1 MDARPVVIA
10 EIGPQD
16 LASLVAGAVPPL
28 VIDVREAGELA
39 ICALPGAL
47 HLPMQEVPARLGE
60 IPRDRA
66 LVVLCHHGVRSR
78 MVAEFLVRHG
88 FEDVANLAGGIDAWA
103 EEVDPALP
111 RY

>member
-1 MDARPVVIA
+1 MDTRPAAIA
-10 EIGPQD
+10 EIGPTD
-16 LASLVAGAVPPL
+16 LASLAAGDAPPL
-28 VIDVREAGELA
+28 VIDVREAAELA

-47 HLPMQEVPARLGE
+47 HLPMRQVPDRLGE

-78 MVAEFLVRHG
+78 VVAEFLLRHG
-88 FEDVANLAGGIDAWA
+88 FADVANLAGGIDAWA
-103 EEVDPALP
+103 AEVDPALP